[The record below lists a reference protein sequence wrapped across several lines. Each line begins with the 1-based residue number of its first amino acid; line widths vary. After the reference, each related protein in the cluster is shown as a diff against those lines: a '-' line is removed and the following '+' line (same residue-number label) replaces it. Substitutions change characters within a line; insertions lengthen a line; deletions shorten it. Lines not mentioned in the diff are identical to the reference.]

1 MEWKIGI
8 SWWITFYIRHQDHFE
23 YILKKHGKKTASPSV
38 RTYINKIENIITF
51 KIKTGYYL
59 RLLTPETMKLHRRT
73 KNKITKDENGKSVL
87 YLEITEVV

>member
-8 SWWITFYIRHQDHFE
+8 SWWITFYIRHKDHFE

-38 RTYINKIENIITF
+38 RTYTF

-73 KNKITKDENGKSVL
+73 KYKITKDENGKSVL